1 MVVFLAALTTALAAL
16 GGVWLTNKHNR
27 RLKLIELREQTALTI
42 RQEKREVYLQ
52 LLRSYRTLA
61 QYAVQ
66 IGHMSLEQQLR
77 VDVDALDAVSEES
90 QRLIPELEL
99 VASRPIYDLSQRLY
113 AASSRC
119 SDTMYH
125 ESERRFAGFERDN
138 PGREPSR
145 EEKEAIWEEVRAEV
159 QKVYE
164 QQGIEQLYGQLRNQV
179 REELGFLALDPGLV
193 PTPEET
199 ARLRRELANLDQL
212 PTESG
217 RTRNPAR
224 GAEPPGKAPGEA
236 TLRASRLELVDGAGE
251 IRALLDTRQ
260 GGHVSLSFF
269 GGEGQELV
277 TVGVMPDGFST
288 LILNDGEGRESVKA
302 TGGGEHSDTVV
313 VLKDGDERTRL
324 QLGVSDAG
332 EPALALADEDGG
344 VRVQTYLSAE
354 GSAVMT
360 LKDGDGGA
368 NVSVLVGSGDAA
380 VVVADETDTGRVG
393 MLAQA
398 GDATLAVMDGEGTP
412 KVVFR
417 VGPDGQPT
425 VSVEER
431 DGP

>member
-1 MVVFLAALTTALAAL
+1 MTVFLAALATALAAL
-16 GGVWLTNKHNR
+16 GSAWLTNRHNR
-27 RLKLIELREQTALTI
+27 GLKLIELREQTALTI

-52 LLRSYRTLA
+52 LLRSYRALA

-66 IGHMSLEQQLR
+66 MGHMGLEQQLR

-99 VASRPIYDLSQRLY
+99 VASRPIYDLTQQLY

-138 PGREPSR
+138 PGREPSP
-145 EEKEAIWEEVRAEV
+145 EEKAAIWEEVRAEV

-164 QQGIEQLYGQLRNQV
+164 EQDIERLYSQLRNQV

-193 PTPEET
+193 PTPEDT
-199 ARLRRELANLDQL
+199 AKLRRELANLDQL
-212 PTESG
+212 PPVRG
-217 RTRNPAR
+217 PGHGPAR

-236 TLRASRLELVDGAGE
+236 TLRARRLELVDDAGE
-251 IRALLDTRQ
+251 TRALLDTGQ
-260 GGHVSLSFF
+260 GEHVSLSFF
-269 GGEGQELV
+269 GDGGQELA

-332 EPALALADEDGG
+332 EPALALADENG

-360 LKDGDGGA
+360 LKDGGS
-368 NVSVLVGSGDAA
+368 NVTFSVGNGDTGLVI
-380 VVVADETDTGRVG
+380 ADETDTGRIG
-393 MLAQA
+393 AMTQA
-398 GDATLAVMDGEGTP
+398 GGNATLALLDDAGKP
-412 KVVFR
+412 KIVLE
-417 VGPDGQPT
+417 VGPDGEPT
-425 VSVEER
+425 VFVEEQ
-431 DGP
+431 GEPQ